1 MKVYAVIYFD
11 AVSYCSAYYG
21 FYSTQEKAEQAMAC
35 GQADEDY
42 ELFAEDWEIE
52 EIMLDK

>member
-1 MKVYAVIYFD
+1 MKIYAVVYFD

-21 FYSTQEKAEQAMAC
+21 FYSTQEKAEQGMAL

-42 ELFAEDWEIE
+42 SSFAEDWEIK